1 MSVRSLNWLK
11 FGALVSLAFALGLL
25 FAGLLDL
32 PRSGFAQQPATR
44 PAAITP
50 VAAPSIP
57 QARPLAEFSDA
68 LAAVADAVVPSVVY
82 IQARRSA
89 QPSTRRI
96 PPGFEQFFGPRNR
109 GGEPRIEQGSGSGFI
124 VSADGYILTNNHV
137 IEGAE
142 RVTVRLFDRR
152 EFTATVVGADP
163 ATDVA
168 VLKIDATNLRPAAL
182 GDSDANKIGEWVLA
196 IGNPLSDG
204 LTFTVTSGIISAKGR
219 ALRDLQRSNLDIA
232 DFIQTDAAINPGN
245 SGGPLV
251 NVRGE
256 VIGVNSAI
264 ASQTGFYSGYGFAI
278 PINLVRDVMRQ
289 LITDGRVHRAAIGV
303 QIEEASRYDAEDVG
317 LDEIRGVLVSGL
329 SGEDSPAGKAGIKPG
344 DVIIG
349 VDGKRIDRVGQLQQ
363 EIGFR
368 KPGETVAIEV
378 AREGGDRRTFRV
390 ELESLSDANPDPD
403 TEEAEGESEPAS
415 TPSSG
420 ASQELLGARV
430 QQVTSAL
437 AQQLGLAAGTQGVLI
452 TAVTPGGPAWEA
464 NLAGP
469 GGGAAFIIQSVDG
482 RAVRSETELAAA
494 LRSVG
499 AGKIATLSV
508 MAVTQTGSTTFI
520 ERVRLGGN

>member
-32 PRSGFAQQPATR
+32 PRSGFAQQAAR
-44 PAAITP
+44 PTAITP

-82 IQARRSA
+82 IQARRPA
-89 QPSTRRI
+89 QTSQRRI
-96 PPGFEQFFGPRNR
+96 PPGFEQFFGPNQRNR
-109 GGEPRIEQGSGSGFI
+109 EPRIEQGSGSGFI

-137 IEGAE
+137 VEGAE

-152 EFTATVVGADP
+152 EFIATIVGADP

-168 VLKIDATNLRPAAL
+168 VLKIQASNLRPAAL

-256 VIGVNSAI
+256 VIGINSAI

-278 PINLVRDVMRQ
+278 PMNLVRDVMRQ
-289 LITDGRVHRAAIGV
+289 LITDGSVHRAAIGV

-329 SGEDSPAGKAGIKPG
+329 SGAESPAGKAGIKPG

-368 KPGETVAIEV
+368 KPGEVVSIEV
-378 AREGGDRRTFRV
+378 AREGGARRTFRV
-390 ELESLSDANPDPD
+390 ELESLSAENPDPENE
-403 TEEAEGESEPAS
+403 EEATAEPAS
-415 TPSSG
+415 APAG

-437 AQQLGLAAGTQGVLI
+437 AQQLGLPAGTQGALI
-452 TAVTPGGPAWEA
+452 TAVTAGGPAWEA

-482 RAVRSETELAAA
+482 RTVRTDAELTAA
-494 LRSVG
+494 LRAVG

-508 MAVTQTGSTTFI
+508 LAVTQGGTTTFI
-520 ERVRLGGN
+520 ERVRLGGS

>member
-32 PRSGFAQQPATR
+32 PRSGFAQATAR
-44 PAAITP
+44 PTAITP
-50 VAAPSIP
+50 VSAPSIP

-82 IQARRSA
+82 IQARRAA
-89 QPSTRRI
+89 QTSSRRI
-96 PPGFEQFFGPRNR
+96 PPGFEQFFGPQQRNR
-109 GGEPRIEQGSGSGFI
+109 EPRIEQGSGSGFI
-124 VSADGYILTNNHV
+124 VSTDGYILTNNHV
-137 IEGAE
+137 VEGAE
-142 RVTVRLFDRR
+142 RVNVRLFDRR
-152 EFTATVVGADP
+152 EFTATVVGTDP
-163 ATDVA
+163 ATDIA
-168 VLKIDATNLRPAAL
+168 VLKIDAANLRPAAL

-245 SGGPLV
+245 SGGPLI

-256 VIGVNSAI
+256 VIGINSAI

-289 LITDGRVHRAAIGV
+289 LITEGRVQRAAIGV
-303 QIEEASRYDAEDVG
+303 QIEEARRYDAEDVG

-329 SGEDSPAGKAGIKPG
+329 SGDASPAGKAGIRPG

-368 KPGETVAIEV
+368 KPGETVSIEV
-378 AREGGDRRTFRV
+378 AREGGARRTFRV
-390 ELESLSDANPDPD
+390 ELESLSAANPDPETED
-403 TEEAEGESEPAS
+403 EEADAEPAS
-415 TPSSG
+415 APAG

-437 AQQLGLAAGTQGVLI
+437 AQQLGLPTGTQGTLI

-482 RAVRSETELAAA
+482 RTVRTEAELAAA
-494 LRSVG
+494 LRAVG
-499 AGKIATLSV
+499 AGKIATLSL
-508 MAVTQTGSTTFI
+508 MQITQGGSAQFV

>member
-11 FGALVSLAFALGLL
+11 FGGLVSLAFALGLL

-32 PRSGFAQQPATR
+32 PRSGFAQQAAR
-44 PAAITP
+44 PAALTP

-57 QARPLAEFSDA
+57 EARPLAEFSDA

-82 IQARRSA
+82 IQARRPA
-89 QPSTRRI
+89 QQSQRRA
-96 PPGFEQFFGPRNR
+96 PQGFEEFFGPRNR
-109 GGEPRIEQGSGSGFI
+109 EPRIEQGSGSGFI

-137 IEGAE
+137 VEGADQ
-142 RVTVRLFDRR
+142 VDVRLFDRR
-152 EFTATVVGADP
+152 QFRARVVGTDP

-168 VLKIDATNLRPAAL
+168 VLKIDATGLRPAAL
-182 GDSDANKIGEWVLA
+182 GDSDAGKIGEWVLA
-196 IGNPLSDG
+196 IGNPLSEG

-219 ALRDLQRSNLDIA
+219 ALRDLQRTNLDIA

-256 VIGVNSAI
+256 VIGINSAI

-289 LITDGRVHRAAIGV
+289 LITDGQVHRAAIGV
-303 QIEEASRYDAEDVG
+303 QIAEASRYDAEDVG
-317 LDEIRGVLVSGL
+317 LSEIRGVLVSAL
-329 SGEDSPAGKAGIKPG
+329 SDDDSPAGKAGIRPG

-368 KPGETVAIEV
+368 KPGEVVNIEV
-378 AREGGDRRTFRV
+378 AREGGERRTFRV
-390 ELESLSDANPDPD
+390 ALESLSSATPAAE
-403 TEEAEGESEPAS
+403 EEAAEDEAAAENVSAPG
-415 TPSSG
+415 G
-420 ASQELLGARV
+420 ATQELLGARV
-430 QQVTSAL
+430 QQVTAAL
-437 AQQLGLAAGTQGVLI
+437 AQQLGLPAGTKGALV
-452 TAVTPGGPAWEA
+452 TSVTPGGPAWEA

-469 GGGAAFIIQSVDG
+469 GQGLAFIIQSVDG
-482 RAVRSETELAAA
+482 RSVGSEAELAAA
-494 LRSVG
+494 LRAVG
-499 AGKIATLSV
+499 KGKIATLSV
-508 MAVTQTGSTTFI
+508 LTVSRNGTTTFV
-520 ERVRLGGN
+520 ERLRLGGD

>member
-32 PRSGFAQQPATR
+32 PRSGFAQQSSAR

-82 IQARRSA
+82 IQARRPA
-89 QPSTRRI
+89 QASNRRV
-96 PPGFEQFFGPRNR
+96 PPGFEQFFGPRSR
-109 GGEPRIEQGSGSGFI
+109 EPRIEQGSGSGFI
-124 VSADGYILTNNHV
+124 VSADGYVLTNNHV

-289 LITDGRVHRAAIGV
+289 LITDGSVHRAAIGV
-303 QIEEASRYDAEDVG
+303 QIKEASRYDAEDVG
-317 LDEIRGVLVSGL
+317 LDEIRGVLVSGF
-329 SGEDSPAGKAGIKPG
+329 SGEDSPAGKAGIRPG

-368 KPGETVAIEV
+368 KPGETVNIEV
-378 AREGGDRRTFRV
+378 AREGGERRTYRV
-390 ELESLSDANPDPD
+390 ELESLSAENPDPAPSEE
-403 TEEAEGESEPAS
+403 EEAEAEPAGS
-415 TPSSG
+415 PGG

-437 AQQLGLAAGTQGVLI
+437 AQQLGLAGGTQGVLV
-452 TAVTPGGPAWEA
+452 TGVTPGGPAWEA
-464 NLAGP
+464 NLSGP
-469 GGGAAFIIQSVDG
+469 GSGAAYIIQTVDG
-482 RAVRSETELAAA
+482 RNVRTEAEMASA

-499 AGKIATLSV
+499 AGKIATLGIMQV
-508 MAVTQTGSTTFI
+508 FQGGSTTFV